1 MALKSKSKVP
11 ELSGIP
17 WGRRKSRSPKAKIP
31 WLTPKEKPDTTNRRP
46 PTHKIAVLAEGQL
59 AETQALRLLERHG
72 LILVTRNHRCRCGE
86 IDLIMRQGKCFVFIE
101 VKYRTH
107 RHFGS
112 ASEAVNWH
120 KQQKIKRTALF
131 WLQKNGFSIDQTECR
146 FDVVTIEGQE
156 HHIEWHTNILV
167 EG

>member
-1 MALKSKSKVP
+1 MLLIAKLTGASSQQTVFNLNKRQQGQAYEQMAEQFLSRHRLKLIERNFSC
-11 ELSGIP
+11 
-17 WGRRKSRSPKAKIP
+17 RS
-31 WLTPKEKPDTTNRRP
+31 
-46 PTHKIAVLAEGQL
+46 
-59 AETQALRLLERHG
+59 
-72 LILVTRNHRCRCGE
+72 GE

-120 KQQKIKRTALF
+120 KQQKLKRTALF

>member
-1 MALKSKSKVP
+1 MNKRQQGQAYERMAEQFLSRHRLKLVERNFSC
-11 ELSGIP
+11 
-17 WGRRKSRSPKAKIP
+17 RS
-31 WLTPKEKPDTTNRRP
+31 
-46 PTHKIAVLAEGQL
+46 
-59 AETQALRLLERHG
+59 
-72 LILVTRNHRCRCGE
+72 GE

-120 KQQKIKRTALF
+120 KQQKLKRTALF

>member
-1 MALKSKSKVP
+1 MLLIAKLTGASSQQTVFNLNKRQQGQAYEQMAEQFLSRHCLKLIERNFSC
-11 ELSGIP
+11 
-17 WGRRKSRSPKAKIP
+17 RS
-31 WLTPKEKPDTTNRRP
+31 
-46 PTHKIAVLAEGQL
+46 
-59 AETQALRLLERHG
+59 
-72 LILVTRNHRCRCGE
+72 GE

-120 KQQKIKRTALF
+120 KQQKLKRTALF